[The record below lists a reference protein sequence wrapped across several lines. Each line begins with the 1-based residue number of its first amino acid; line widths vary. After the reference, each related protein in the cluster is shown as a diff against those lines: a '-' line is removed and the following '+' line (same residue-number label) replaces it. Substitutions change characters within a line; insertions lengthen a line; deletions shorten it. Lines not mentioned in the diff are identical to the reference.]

1 MCMRFAPKFDISL
14 CLIVML
20 SFSSEVQK
28 PYPKYLHMIVIL
40 RCWRILLVLE
50 RKWPTSTDYSMLPAQ
65 IMRINQINQATISLK
80 LFSCVNNFTHLIKT
94 FPKQSLVFSF
104 FFSFF
109 VICSLT
115 KANWLIDL
123 TGDKLDD
130 DRLIHWLNTIQYICC
145 SRRLAGCWIIRLVRF
160 HLLGWLTN
168 WLSDWLS
175 NWMSEKLKASLT
187 DRPTDK
193 LKDSWLTT
201 DWFFASLSHVRFIY
215 LNLVGSLF
223 ISP

>member
-94 FPKQSLVFSF
+94 FPKQCLVFF

>member
-1 MCMRFAPKFDISL
+1 
-14 CLIVML
+14 ML
-20 SFSSEVQK
+20 SF
-28 PYPKYLHMIVIL
+28 
-40 RCWRILLVLE
+40 
-50 RKWPTSTDYSMLPAQ
+50 
-65 IMRINQINQATISLK
+65 
-80 LFSCVNNFTHLIKT
+80 LFFI
-94 FPKQSLVFSF
+94 F
-104 FFSFF
+104 FF

-145 SRRLAGCWIIRLVRF
+145 SRWLAGCWIIRLVRF

-175 NWMSEKLKASLT
+175 NWMSDKLKASLT

-223 ISP
+223 IFSLELQLEKELELSAMESQTQRWQQWRTTPLFVQQIRILILIPELDIMFKTSIEIDAIIQPFYPQDCRLHSPFFLL